1 MNVGIQ
7 DVHNLAWKLAG
18 NVAGWAGPRLLDTYE
33 LERRPFALA
42 VMDDARRNVGGFG
55 QRPEQFSNRGRV
67 LGVSYDSPA
76 VIPDGTDLP
85 AVANPHIDYAPTARP
100 GSRAP
105 HMWLQRRG
113 ERISTLDLFDT
124 GFVLLTGRRGQ
135 AWRAASQRAV
145 EQLGM
150 PLRCYSIG
158 AEDHLMDDSDAWP
171 GLYGVG
177 VDGAV
182 LVRPDGHVAWRLA
195 SEEADPGLIPALN
208 RILSL
213 D

>member
-1 MNVGIQ
+1 
-7 DVHNLAWKLAG
+7 
-18 NVAGWAGPRLLDTYE
+18 
-33 LERRPFALA
+33 
-42 VMDDARRNVGGFG
+42 MDDARRNVGGFG

-105 HMWLQRRG
+105 HIWLRRRG
-113 ERISTLDLFDT
+113 ERISTLDLYDT
-124 GFVLLTGRRGQ
+124 DFVLLTGPRGQ
-135 AWRAASQRAV
+135 AWRAASRRAV

-150 PLRCYSIG
+150 PLHCYSIG
-158 AEDHLMDDSDAWP
+158 AEDDLVDESDAWP
-171 GLYGVG
+171 RLYGVG

-182 LVRPDGHVAWRLA
+182 LVRPDGHVAWRTTS
-195 SEEADPGLIPALN
+195 SEGNPSGGLVAALG
-208 RILSL
+208 RILSR